1 MTRLWTVLCV
11 TLFAL
16 LSGTGNAATL
26 FTAELTLGQEPPPPP
41 RIPTTS
47 TGATRPDSFGTAT
60 FELNDAQD
68 ALSFTSTIFNIDVT
82 GTQTP
87 DTNDNL
93 VAAHIHAPAP
103 PGMNAPG
110 IVWGFFGTP
119 DNDNNPDNLV
129 VTPFNSGVGGTFSS
143 IWNLPEGN
151 AGTTLT
157 AQIPNLL
164 AGLAYINFHTVQF
177 AGGEIRGQISVVPGP
192 VIGVGFLQLLA
203 FGAFGAFMWSRRRK
217 TGLTV

>member
-1 MTRLWTVLCV
+1 MSRLWTVLCV
-11 TLFAL
+11 TLFSL

-26 FTAELTLGQEPPPPP
+26 FTAQLTLDQEPPPPP

-47 TGATRPDSFGTAT
+47 TGAPRPESFGTAT

-68 ALSFTSTIFNIDVT
+68 ALSFTSTVFNIDVT

-87 DTNDNL
+87 DTFDNL

-103 PGMNAPG
+103 PGTNASV
-110 IVWGFFGTP
+110 VWGFFGTP
-119 DNDNNPDNLV
+119 DNDNNPDNFVL
-129 VTPFNSGVGGTFSS
+129 TPFASGVGGTFSS

-151 AGTTLT
+151 AGTTLA

-164 AGLAYINFHTVQF
+164 AELAYINFHTVQF
-177 AGGEIRGQISVVPGP
+177 AGGEIRGQILVPGP
-192 VIGVGFLQLLA
+192 VVGVGFLPLLA

-217 TGLTV
+217 AGLTV

>member
-16 LSGTGNAATL
+16 LSGTGNAVTL
-26 FTAELTLGQEPPPPP
+26 FTAQLTLDQEPPPPL

-82 GTQTP
+82 GTQTL

-103 PGMNAPG
+103 PGTNAS

-119 DNDNNPDNLV
+119 DNDTNPDNLV
-129 VTPFNSGVGGTFSS
+129 VTPFTNDVGGTFSS
-143 IWNLPEGN
+143 IWNLQEGN
-151 AGTTLT
+151 AGTTLA

-164 AGLAYINFHTVQF
+164 AELAYINFHTVQF

-192 VIGVGFLQLLA
+192 VVGVGFLPLLA

-217 TGLTV
+217 AGLTV

>member
-16 LSGTGNAATL
+16 CGTGNAATI
-26 FTAELTLGQEPPPPP
+26 FTAQLTLDQEPPPPL

-47 TGATRPDSFGTAT
+47 TGAPRAASFGSAI
-60 FELNDAQD
+60 FELNDAQT
-68 ALSFTSTIFNIDVT
+68 ALSFTANISNIDVT
-82 GTQTP
+82 GSQTP
-87 DTNDNL
+87 DTFDNL
-93 VAAHIHAPAP
+93 VNAHIHAPAP
-103 PGMNAPG
+103 PGTNANV
-110 IVWGFFGTP
+110 VWGFFGTP

-129 VTPFNSGVGGTFSS
+129 VTPFTSGVGGIFSS
-143 IWNLPEGN
+143 VWNLQEGN

-177 AGGEIRGQISVVPGP
+177 AGGEIRGQISAVPGP
-192 VIGVGFLQLLA
+192 MLGVGFLPLLA
-203 FGAFGAFMWSRRRK
+203 SVAFGTFMWSRRRREAF
-217 TGLTV
+217 L

>member
-26 FTAELTLGQEPPPPP
+26 FTAQLTLDQEPAPSPL
-41 RIPTTS
+41 IPTTS
-47 TGATRPDSFGTAT
+47 TGAPRPESFGTAT
-60 FELNDAQD
+60 FELNDAQN
-68 ALSFTSTIFNIDVT
+68 ALSFIATVFNIDVT

-87 DTNDNL
+87 DTFDNL

-103 PGMNAPG
+103 PGTNASV
-110 IVWGFFGTP
+110 VWGFFGTP
-119 DNDNNPDNLV
+119 DNDINPDNLV
-129 VTPFNSGVGGTFSS
+129 LTPFASGVGGTFSS
-143 IWNLPEGN
+143 IWNLQEGN

-177 AGGEIRGQISVVPGP
+177 AGGEIRGQIVPGP
-192 VIGVGFLQLLA
+192 VVGVGFLPLLV

-217 TGLTV
+217 VGLTV